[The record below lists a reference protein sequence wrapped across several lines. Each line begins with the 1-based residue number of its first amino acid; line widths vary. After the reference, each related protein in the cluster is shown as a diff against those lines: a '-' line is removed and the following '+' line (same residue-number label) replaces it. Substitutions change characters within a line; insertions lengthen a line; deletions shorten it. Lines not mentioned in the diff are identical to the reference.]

1 MEEVILRRA
10 HAKLLASR
18 GVLAEEE
25 EEEEEEEGGAGRPSG
40 APSASMAAEAIA
52 FGLADLME
60 GGGGDGEGGGGAGGG
75 GAGEG
80 GESLADARSL
90 FPLRSSYSSLPG

>member
-10 HAKLLASR
+10 HAKRLASR
-18 GVLAEEE
+18 GVLA

-80 GESLADARSL
+80 GESLADARSR

>member
-1 MEEVILRRA
+1 
-10 HAKLLASR
+10 
-18 GVLAEEE
+18 
-25 EEEEEEEGGAGRPSG
+25 
-40 APSASMAAEAIA
+40 MAAEAIA

-80 GESLADARSL
+80 GESLADARSR

>member
-10 HAKLLASR
+10 HAKLLAWR

-25 EEEEEEEGGAGRPSG
+25 EEEEEGGAGRLSG

-75 GAGEG
+75 GAGEDG
-80 GESLADARSL
+80 ASLADARSL
-90 FPLRSSYSSLPG
+90 VPLRSSYSSLPG

>member
-18 GVLAEEE
+18 GVLAEE

-75 GAGEG
+75 GGGEG

-90 FPLRSSYSSLPG
+90 FPLRSSYCSLPG